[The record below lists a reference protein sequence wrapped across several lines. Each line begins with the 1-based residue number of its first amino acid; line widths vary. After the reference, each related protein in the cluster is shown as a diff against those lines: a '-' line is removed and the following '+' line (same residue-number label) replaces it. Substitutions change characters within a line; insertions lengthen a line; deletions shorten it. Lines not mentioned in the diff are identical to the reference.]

1 MSENKNQHD
10 IISIEDDAKVP
21 DTYGLERFVEEVNI
35 LELEG
40 YYFAPSRKA
49 ALPRKG
55 PKSLKE
61 LYGQPVTI
69 SLSEYGQPSE
79 LAYKV
84 LQATFRKLTEQ
95 GPETDGVVLFSRRE
109 LAGLVGKQSF
119 GGTQSD
125 QIFNALMQLRRTSI
139 SCAIHF
145 KERVGDKW
153 EKKARVV
160 DFSVFPTVAFEGA
173 PRGRFARCAVQIDDR
188 ILRNLKNRYISY
200 FNWERMQGLDMAGMM
215 LYKRLFRHL
224 ANIYRDGTNKDE
236 LKFEKDYE
244 QVCHLW
250 LGLKPMRYYAEI
262 ERQLGKRL
270 EALKRVRL
278 LRECR
283 IEAKADGTGFKLVAY
298 AGSGFFADYEN
309 IYHRKLAL
317 ALPYSSEPEPLI
329 ILAEFHRRLGH
340 DQHEFPPKEVA
351 FARELLLRY
360 GEEAVRDLID
370 FAIAQAKQTK
380 FPMQWLGA
388 LNLYEG
394 KWQAQRQQRAKVR
407 ERQGAI
413 AACTACNEVG
423 MLEFEDST
431 VGECPHD
438 ASKLAIK

>member
-1 MSENKNQHD
+1 MSKNNKNQHN
-10 IISIEDDAKVP
+10 IISIEDDTKVP

-145 KERVGDKW
+145 KERIGDKW
-153 EKKARVV
+153 EKKARMVN
-160 DFSVFPTVAFEGA
+160 FSIFPTVAFEGA
-173 PRGRFARCAVQIDDR
+173 PRGRFARCAVQIDDK
-188 ILRNLKNRYISY
+188 ILRNLKNRHISY

-224 ANIYRDGTNKDE
+224 ANIYREGTNKAE

-244 QVCHLW
+244 QVCLTW

-262 ERQLGKRL
+262 EPTR
-270 EALKRVRL
+270 
-278 LRECR
+278 
-283 IEAKADGTGFKLVAY
+283 
-298 AGSGFFADYEN
+298 
-309 IYHRKLAL
+309 
-317 ALPYSSEPEPLI
+317 
-329 ILAEFHRRLGH
+329 
-340 DQHEFPPKEVA
+340 
-351 FARELLLRY
+351 
-360 GEEAVRDLID
+360 
-370 FAIAQAKQTK
+370 
-380 FPMQWLGA
+380 
-388 LNLYEG
+388 
-394 KWQAQRQQRAKVR
+394 
-407 ERQGAI
+407 
-413 AACTACNEVG
+413 
-423 MLEFEDST
+423 
-431 VGECPHD
+431 
-438 ASKLAIK
+438 